1 MRRVAFALV
10 VLPVLSILALAGG
23 CVYDDMSSEMVVT
36 EQVSVTLDEYRESG
50 TLGSAVVVA
59 EFADDVY
66 KMLEKYDSKIKD
78 IKSINV
84 VSGTYRVA
92 RPSKAA
98 HDWVITSPVTV
109 RRQDDPMGPVT
120 DGPATFV
127 NMTSQSL
134 RDAQGKAVP
143 ADLNSAGAALIKR
156 ALDDLLLGK
165 NPRLILKMD
174 GGTITPAPT
183 PSDPL
188 SFSWRATVTFQVVI
202 KKNPVGKGK

>member
-1 MRRVAFALV
+1 MRRVVSKIV
-10 VLPVLSILALAGG
+10 VLAVLGILALAGG
-23 CVYDDMSSEMVVT
+23 CVYEDMSTEMVVT
-36 EQVSVTLDEYRESG
+36 EQISVTLDEYRQSG
-50 TLGSAVVVA
+50 TLGSTVVVA
-59 EFADDVY
+59 EFADEVY
-66 KMLEKYDSKIKD
+66 RMLDKYDSKIKD

-92 RPSKAA
+92 RPSQAS

-120 DGPATFV
+120 DGPAEFV
-127 NMTSQSL
+127 NMTTQSL
-134 RDAQGKAVP
+134 RAAQGAP
-143 ADLNSAGAALIKR
+143 IYADLNSAGVALIKD

-165 NPRLILKMD
+165 NPRVVLQME
-174 GGTITPAPT
+174 GGTITPTPS

-202 KKNPVGKGK
+202 TKSPVGKGK